1 MTLHGSAGSADRA
14 PEISAHR
21 GGSETAP
28 PGTYAAYRGALAA
41 GADYLEFDVRMTAD
55 GELVAFH
62 DARLRSGLS
71 VAAASY
77 AELCRAG
84 GYKVPTTSGIFQL
97 LAGQAGMHGAGAHID
112 LKVAAAGP
120 QVVAQA
126 LATLEPPRVIVT
138 SRDPANVLAVKS
150 RYPEVGAGLTIGG
163 DAAQSVRHAVRWARP
178 ARWADAVAGAG
189 ADWAAV
195 QQRLARIGVLCE
207 CRGRGMRTMVWTV
220 NGDSRLRRWLAGLN
234 VDVLV
239 TDRPRRAAELRA
251 IR

>member
-1 MTLHGSAGSADRA
+1 VTLHGSAGPPDRA
-14 PEISAHR
+14 PVISAHR

-41 GADYLEFDVRMTAD
+41 GAGYLEFDVRITAD

-62 DARLRSGLS
+62 EARLRAGPP

-77 AELCRAG
+77 AELCRAA
-84 GYKVPTTSGIFQL
+84 GYEVPTTSGILKL
-97 LAGQAGMHGAGAHID
+97 LGGQAGIHGGGAHID
-112 LKVAAAGP
+112 LKDAAAGP

-138 SRDPANVLAVKS
+138 SRDPETVIAVKS

-163 DAAQSVRHAVRWARP
+163 HAAQSVRHALRWARP

-195 QQRLARIGVLCE
+195 QQRLARLGVLAE
-207 CRGRGMRTMVWTV
+207 CRDRGVRTMVWTV
-220 NGDSRLRRWLAGLN
+220 NGDASLRRWLARFDI
-234 VDVLV
+234 DVLV
-239 TDRPRRAAELRA
+239 TDRPGRAAQLRT

>member
-1 MTLHGSAGSADRA
+1 MTLHGNAGPADRA
-14 PEISAHR
+14 PVISAHR

-28 PGTYAAYRGALAA
+28 PGTYAAYRSALAA
-41 GADYLEFDVRMTAD
+41 GAGYLEFDVRMTAD

-62 DARLRSGLS
+62 DARLRSGPP

-77 AELCRAG
+77 AELCRAAG
-84 GYKVPTTSGIFQL
+84 HEVPTTSGILEL
-97 LAGQAGMHGAGAHID
+97 LAGQAGHGGGAHID

-138 SRDPANVLAVKS
+138 SRNPATVLAVKS
-150 RYPEVGAGLTIGG
+150 RYPEVGVGLTIGG
-163 DAAQSVRHAVRWARP
+163 DAAQSVRHAVRWAGP
-178 ARWADAVAGAG
+178 GRWADAVAGAG

-195 QQRLARIGVLCE
+195 QQRLARIGVLAE
-207 CRGRGMRTMVWTV
+207 CRDRGVRTMVWTV
-220 NGDSRLRRWLAGLN
+220 NGDARLRRWLASLD

-239 TDRPRRAAELRA
+239 TDQPGRAAELRA

>member
-1 MTLHGSAGSADRA
+1 MTLHSSAGPTDRA
-14 PEISAHR
+14 PVISAHR

-41 GADYLEFDVRMTAD
+41 GAGYLEFDVRVTAD

-62 DARLRSGLS
+62 DARLRSGQL

-77 AELCRAG
+77 AELCQAAG
-84 GYKVPTTSGIFQL
+84 YEVPTTSRIFEL
-97 LAGQAGMHGAGAHID
+97 LAGRDGGHGGGAHID
-112 LKVAAAGP
+112 LKDAAAGP

-126 LATLEPPRVIVT
+126 LAILDPSRVIVT
-138 SRDPANVLAVKS
+138 SRDPATVAAVKS
-150 RYPEVGAGLTIGG
+150 RFPEVGAGLTIGG

-178 ARWADAVAGAG
+178 ARWAEAVAGAG

-195 QQRLARIGVLCE
+195 QQRLARSGVLAK
-207 CRGRGMRTMVWTV
+207 CRDRGVRTMVWTV
-220 NGDSRLRRWLAGLN
+220 NGDARLRRWLASLD
-234 VDVLV
+234 VDVVV
-239 TDRPRRAAELRA
+239 TDRPGRAAELRA